1 MKCIN
6 IKTIKSLSSSSHF
19 QREKWKM
26 RDKRII
32 DLSAF
37 FTFFVTIFLK
47 FKNFLH
53 RQLLQFS
60 YEFLLEFVLAYRKGY
75 TANYISIRLIE
86 NWKSVLDKNL
96 FAGAVLID
104 MYKAFLTFVNL
115 VVVKLYAYD
124 LNLTVAECLVRFLW
138 NLTLVYLSNILKLVL
153 KLDVASPHV

>member
-6 IKTIKSLSSSSHF
+6 IKTIKSLSSSSDF

-32 DLSAF
+32 DLSASL
-37 FTFFVTIFLK
+37 TIFLK
-47 FKNFLH
+47 FKNFSH

>member
-6 IKTIKSLSSSSHF
+6 IKTIKSLSSSPDF

-32 DLSAF
+32 DLSASL
-37 FTFFVTIFLK
+37 TIFLK
-47 FKNFLH
+47 FKNFSH

>member
-6 IKTIKSLSSSSHF
+6 IKTIKSLSSSSDF

-32 DLSAF
+32 DLSASL
-37 FTFFVTIFLK
+37 TIFLK

>member
-6 IKTIKSLSSSSHF
+6 IKTIKSLSSSSDF

-32 DLSAF
+32 DLSASL
-37 FTFFVTIFLK
+37 TIFLK
-47 FKNFLH
+47 FKNFLQ